1 MPRPS
6 GNLFSKNVIP
16 LLFVTFLN
24 SILEFK
30 ISFKCFMPCKF
41 QVSILPVVLPQISGF
56 LLKYA
61 TIIIIT
67 SYSSTTSIPLGQ
79 ILASGLLYSWWHFS
93 HFITP
98 SSALTCSAL

>member
-16 LLFVTFLN
+16 LLFITFLN

-41 QVSILPVVLPQISGF
+41 QASILPVVLPQISGF

-79 ILASGLLYSWWHFS
+79 IFASGLLYSW
-93 HFITP
+93 
-98 SSALTCSAL
+98 